1 MKVSQLLIGVA
12 LGALTGAT
20 TVLLSTPKSGPEVRE
35 NIKTVSADYK
45 EKLSDIND
53 QLRKVKVSIQS
64 LKAESQVMIPR
75 TVKDVKESVAK
86 WQNDTAPLQEQ
97 LQNEISS
104 IQTAIEQLEQALP
117 KKNEDIETT

>member
-20 TVLLSTPKSGPEVRE
+20 TVLLSTPKSGTEVRE
-35 NIKTVSADYK
+35 NIKTISADYK

-75 TVKDVKESVAK
+75 TVKDVKESVEK
-86 WQNDTAPLQEQ
+86 WQNGTLPLQQQ

-104 IQTAIEQLEQALP
+104 IQSAIEQLEQALP
-117 KKNEDIETT
+117 KKNEVAETR

>member
-20 TVLLSTPKSGPEVRE
+20 TVLLSTPKSGTEVRE

-75 TVKDVKESVAK
+75 TVKDVKESVEK
-86 WQNDTAPLQEQ
+86 WQNGTLPLQQQ

-117 KKNEDIETT
+117 KKNEVAETR